1 MSNRISLTAI
11 ICLSLSTVL
20 SLTSCTWPDYGYGGT
35 DEVYHYHRYDEE
47 KYETDHEKTWQQNM
61 ALDLDHFRK
70 EIDQAWKSAAAKYQ
84 PADLTLIDIQWGRV
98 AREFTGGM
106 FADAEDDLVK
116 LKKMMRDM
124 QKKLET
130 HQIMSPK
137 KISGEI

>member
-1 MSNRISLTAI
+1 MKFE
-11 ICLSLSTVL
+11 LSDPVVVALSEPNETRWGFHQFPALSVL
-20 SLTSCTWPDYGYGGT
+20 PDG
-35 DEVYHYHRYDEE
+35 
-47 KYETDHEKTWQQNM
+47 K
-61 ALDLDHFRK
+61 
-70 EIDQAWKSAAAKYQ
+70 I
-84 PADLTLIDIQWGRV
+84 LI
-98 AREFTGGM
+98 M